1 MGKHIRWQL
10 LVAGA
15 AVVTVASACSSSAS
29 QTTSSSSSTS
39 SGGSGSSST
48 SNSDPYVVGAVTSLS
63 GSLAFIG
70 NALKS
75 GSAAYYN
82 YVNSQGGVNGHP
94 IKFIAEDDASGDVN
108 TALTA
113 THQLVQQDGAL
124 VLSGWV
130 LTNIES
136 AVEPYAARQN
146 VSMVVQGCDPTIA
159 DAASKVV
166 FCASLPENLE
176 DQAEVQFAS
185 TKASSGPVKVAILS
199 MDSVAQAQLE
209 KRIAAD
215 AKAKGWQ
222 VVLQQL
228 VPLTASDMSAQ
239 ASAVQSSGAT
249 IFIGSLDSQREQLFD
264 KSLRSLGSKIPIV
277 NYDGGA
283 ALGTLDAL
291 KDPNLYVYSGDGF
304 PTDSGS
310 AIALYD
316 KLMKAAK
323 ADPAAGFAING
334 YLEAMVTVAG
344 LKACGWPCSPSQLV
358 TAMTGLG
365 TVSTGGISV
374 SPVKYSSSY
383 YLGLTGGKFYAYNT
397 QQSKPVVVSGFY
409 PVASP

>member
-1 MGKHIRWQL
+1 
-10 LVAGA
+10 
-15 AVVTVASACSSSAS
+15 
-29 QTTSSSSSTS
+29 
-39 SGGSGSSST
+39 
-48 SNSDPYVVGAVTSLS
+48 
-63 GSLAFIG
+63 
-70 NALKS
+70 
-75 GSAAYYN
+75 
-82 YVNSQGGVNGHP
+82 VNGHP
-94 IKFIAEDDASGDVN
+94 VKFIAEDDASGDVN

-146 VSMVVQGCDPTIA
+146 VSMMVQGCDPTIA
-159 DAASKVV
+159 DAANKVV

-185 TKASSGPVKVAILS
+185 TKVSSGPVKVAILS

-239 ASAVQSSGAT
+239 ASAVQQSGAT

-264 KSLRSLGSKIPIV
+264 QAMRSSGSKIPIV

-283 ALGTLDAL
+283 ALGTLNAL

-323 ADPAAGFAING
+323 ADPSAGFAING
-334 YLEAMVTVAG
+334 YLEAVVITAG
-344 LKACGWPCSPSQLV
+344 LKACGWPCSPAKLV
-358 TAMTGLG
+358 QSLTSLG
-365 TVSTGGISV
+365 SLDTGGISV

-383 YLGLTGGKFYAYNT
+383 YLGLTGGKFYAYNA